1 MSFKIEQGLFRLDIT
16 DHHAILGAPVDADPD
31 QIRQRYKLVARL
43 LHPDTCAAET
53 PAEKEFAIQLFSK
66 LVSPAYAQLSKSSNR
81 VEYLVVLGH
90 VGKRLAAEAAT
101 VAITTPAAQQLAQAG
116 ANLNSLY
123 INLLQKLAAKQYES
137 FDQVIEIIAQIS
149 ELNMVYLM
157 YKERLGINKNFTTSG
172 GANTV
177 AKQPTQKVAVS
188 ENKPAESTTSPVAP
202 YINRAEDYVNK
213 NNLAKA
219 ILELREAL
227 SLEPSNSTCHS
238 LLGMIYLKQNQGTMA
253 KVHINK
259 ALQLNPKD
267 PKAIQAK
274 QLLDKFQQSVTGKT
288 SQQPQSNQSKAT
300 NAKAKPSEQSG
311 GGLFGGLFGGK
322 KK

>member
-1 MSFKIEQGLFRLDIT
+1 MSFKIEQGLFRLDII
-16 DHHAILGAPVDADPD
+16 DHHAILGVPVDADPD

-53 PAEKEFAIQLFSK
+53 PEEKEFAKQLFSK
-66 LVSPAYAQLSKSSNR
+66 LVSPAYSELSKSRNR
-81 VEYLVVLGH
+81 AEYLVLLGH
-90 VGKRLAAEAAT
+90 VGKRLAAEPAT
-101 VAITTPAAQQLAQAG
+101 AQITTPAAKELAQAG
-116 ANLNSLY
+116 ANLDRSY
-123 INLLQKLAAKQYES
+123 KNLLQKLAAKQYES
-137 FDQVIEIIAQIS
+137 FYQVIQTIAQIS
-149 ELNMVYLM
+149 ELNMVVLM
-157 YKERLGINKNFTTSG
+157 YKESQGIKTITTAGSG
-172 GANTV
+172 NYTV
-177 AKQPTQKVAVS
+177 AKQTTQNIPVS
-188 ENKPAESTTSPVAP
+188 GNKPAESPASPVAP
-202 YINRAEDYVNK
+202 YLQRAEEYVSK

-219 ILELREAL
+219 ILELRDAL

-259 ALQLNPKD
+259 ALQLNSKD
-267 PKAIQAK
+267 PKALQAK

-288 SQQPQSNQSKAT
+288 SQQSQSSQSKAT
-300 NAKAKPSEQSG
+300 NAKSSDNSG